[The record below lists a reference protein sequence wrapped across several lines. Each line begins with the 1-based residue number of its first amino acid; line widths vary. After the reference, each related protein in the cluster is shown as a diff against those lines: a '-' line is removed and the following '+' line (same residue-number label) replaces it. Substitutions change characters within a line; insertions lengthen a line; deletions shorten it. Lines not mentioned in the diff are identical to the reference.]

1 MAASSVRSIRKA
13 GGRVIPA
20 RPIGTNRLTAAERKI
35 ADTFAKAVGDLTAGI
50 ETPALSRALSSG
62 SVSNAVQA
70 FDWGAFGFRMSD
82 TRSVLLQQITQ
93 TGKAEAKNLAAAVGK
108 YTFNVT
114 DPRAA
119 SWAAARSGELVV
131 QVSDSIRS
139 EIRSL
144 ITNSFVNQIDPR
156 EIARQLSQTVGL
168 HDRWAQAVTKTY
180 DRNFNDFLTQG
191 YSPSDAMDAA
201 NRVAETYRGRLLR
214 SRGEMIARTEVMT
227 AANQGRAISWEQAA
241 DSGLINRATSEKEW
255 IAEGDACP
263 DCESLDGEM
272 VLLDDDFS
280 NGESMPPDHPSCRCT
295 AVLVPGE

>member
-1 MAASSVRSIRKA
+1 VGASLVRSFQKA
-13 GGRVIPA
+13 TPRIVPA

-35 ADTFAKAVGDLTAGI
+35 ADTFASAVRDLTANI

-70 FDWGAFGFRMSD
+70 FDWGAFGSRMSD
-82 TRSVLLQQITQ
+82 TRSVMLQQIAQ
-93 TGKAEAKNLAAAVGK
+93 TGKAEAKNLASTVGRF
-108 YTFNVT
+108 TFNVT

-119 SWAAARSGELVV
+119 SWAASRSGELVV

-168 HDRWAQAVTKTY
+168 HDRWAGAVTKTF
-180 DRNFNDFLTQG
+180 DRNFADFLAQG
-191 YSPSDAMDAA
+191 YSPSDALDAA
-201 NRVAETYRGRLLR
+201 NRVAERYRDRLLV
-214 SRGEMIARTEVMT
+214 SRGSMIARTEVMT
-227 AANQGRAISWEQAA
+227 AANQGRAISWQQAGDA
-241 DSGLINRATSEKEW
+241 GLFNPLTSSKEW

-263 DCESLDGEM
+263 DCEAVDGET
-272 VLLDDDFS
+272 VGLDDDFS
-280 NGESMPPDHPSCRCT
+280 VGEYMPPAHPSCRCT
-295 AVLVPGE
+295 AVLIPGE